1 MTDTT
6 AQGRKSESTWR
17 WALRVAGL
25 ASFVLCGILLV
36 TRGSVP
42 VAFLLVGAAMMG
54 LDSIQGF
61 ELRRR
66 NGREPDDAP
75 YDAQDRE

>member
-1 MTDTT
+1 MSDTT
-6 AQGRKSESTWR
+6 ERGRNSESTWR
-17 WALRVAGL
+17 WLLRIAGL
-25 ASFVLCGILLV
+25 LSFVLCGILLV

-42 VAFLLVGAAMMG
+42 IAFLLVGAAMMG

-66 NGREPDDAP
+66 NGKPE
-75 YDAQDRE
+75 E

>member
-1 MTDTT
+1 MNTT
-6 AQGRKSESTWR
+6 ARNPTNESAWR

-25 ASFVLCGILLV
+25 ASFILCGVLLV

-42 VAFLLVGAAMMG
+42 IAFLLVGAAMMG

-61 ELRRR
+61 ELRRK
-66 NGREPDDAP
+66 NGRDDSP
-75 YDAQDRE
+75 YDTQDRK

>member
-1 MTDTT
+1 MNTT
-6 AQGRKSESTWR
+6 ARTQTNESAWR

-25 ASFVLCGILLV
+25 ASFILCGVLLV

-42 VAFLLVGAAMMG
+42 IAFLLVGAAMMG

-61 ELRRR
+61 ELRRK
-66 NGREPDDAP
+66 NGRDDPP
-75 YDAQDRE
+75 YDSQDRK

>member
-1 MTDTT
+1 MNTT
-6 AQGRKSESTWR
+6 ARNPTNESAWR

-25 ASFVLCGILLV
+25 ASFILCGVLLV

-42 VAFLLVGAAMMG
+42 IAFLLVGAAMMG

-66 NGREPDDAP
+66 NGRDDSP
-75 YDAQDRE
+75 YDTQDRK

>member
-1 MTDTT
+1 MKTT
-6 AQGRKSESTWR
+6 EHTPRSESNWR
-17 WALRVAGL
+17 WALRIAGL
-25 ASFVLCGILLV
+25 MSFVLCGILLV

-42 VAFLLVGAAMMG
+42 IAFLLVGAAMMG

-66 NGREPDDAP
+66 NGKDE
-75 YDAQDRE
+75 

>member
-1 MTDTT
+1 MNTT
-6 AQGRKSESTWR
+6 ARTQTNESAWR

-25 ASFVLCGILLV
+25 ASFILCGVLLV

-42 VAFLLVGAAMMG
+42 IAFLLVGAAMMG

-66 NGREPDDAP
+66 NGRDDSP
-75 YDAQDRE
+75 YDTQDRK

>member
-1 MTDTT
+1 
-6 AQGRKSESTWR
+6 
-17 WALRVAGL
+17 VAGL
-25 ASFVLCGILLV
+25 ASFILCGVLLV

-42 VAFLLVGAAMMG
+42 IAFLLVGAAMMG

-66 NGREPDDAP
+66 NGREDSP
-75 YDAQDRE
+75 YDSQDRK

>member
-1 MTDTT
+1 MTKATRTGRDT
-6 AQGRKSESTWR
+6 ESTWR
-17 WALRVAGL
+17 WTLRVAGL

-36 TRGSVP
+36 VRGEVP
-42 VAFLLVGAAMMG
+42 VVFLLVGAAMMG

-66 NGREPDDAP
+66 NGSRE
-75 YDAQDRE
+75 E

>member
-1 MTDTT
+1 MNTT
-6 AQGRKSESTWR
+6 ARTQTSESTWR

-25 ASFVLCGILLV
+25 ASFILCGVLLV

-42 VAFLLVGAAMMG
+42 IAFLLVGAAMMG

-66 NGREPDDAP
+66 NGREDSP
-75 YDAQDRE
+75 YDSQDRK

>member
-1 MTDTT
+1 
-6 AQGRKSESTWR
+6 
-17 WALRVAGL
+17 
-25 ASFVLCGILLV
+25 
-36 TRGSVP
+36 
-42 VAFLLVGAAMMG
+42 MG

>member
-1 MTDTT
+1 M
-6 AQGRKSESTWR
+6 
-17 WALRVAGL
+17 AGL

-36 TRGSVP
+36 VRGEVP
-42 VAFLLVGAAMMG
+42 VVFLLVGAAMMG

-66 NGREPDDAP
+66 NGSRE
-75 YDAQDRE
+75 E

>member
-1 MTDTT
+1 MNTT
-6 AQGRKSESTWR
+6 ARTQTNESAWR

-25 ASFVLCGILLV
+25 ASFILCGVLLV

-42 VAFLLVGAAMMG
+42 IAFLLVGAAMMG

-66 NGREPDDAP
+66 NGREDSP
-75 YDAQDRE
+75 YDSQDRK

>member
-1 MTDTT
+1 MNTT
-6 AQGRKSESTWR
+6 ARNPTNESAWR

-25 ASFVLCGILLV
+25 ASFILCGVLLV

-42 VAFLLVGAAMMG
+42 IAFLLVGAAMMG

-61 ELRRR
+61 ELRRK
-66 NGREPDDAP
+66 NGRDDSP
-75 YDAQDRE
+75 YDSQDRK

>member
-1 MTDTT
+1 MGTHNKDS
-6 AQGRKSESTWR
+6 AWR
-17 WALRVAGL
+17 WTLRLIGL
-25 ASFVLCGILLV
+25 LSFILCGVLLV
-36 TRGSVP
+36 VRGEAP

-66 NGREPDDAP
+66 NGKDFN
-75 YDAQDRE
+75 AQDRSNE